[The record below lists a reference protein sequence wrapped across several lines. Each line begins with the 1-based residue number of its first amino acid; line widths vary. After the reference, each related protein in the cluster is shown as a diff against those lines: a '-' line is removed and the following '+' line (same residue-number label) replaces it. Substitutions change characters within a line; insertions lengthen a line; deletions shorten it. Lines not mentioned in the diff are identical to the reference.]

1 MGGTIE
7 AFNIATSFPQWFG
20 GCFLSFRIAKTLK
33 NYYENEAVGHRE
45 DGLFKIVKTIAHRQ
59 HILSLF
65 KKYFHPQNVTS
76 SFCYLHFPEI

>member
-45 DGLFKIVKTIAHRQ
+45 DGAIQNSKNN
-59 HILSLF
+59 S
-65 KKYFHPQNVTS
+65 PQTA
-76 SFCYLHFPEI
+76 YPFPF